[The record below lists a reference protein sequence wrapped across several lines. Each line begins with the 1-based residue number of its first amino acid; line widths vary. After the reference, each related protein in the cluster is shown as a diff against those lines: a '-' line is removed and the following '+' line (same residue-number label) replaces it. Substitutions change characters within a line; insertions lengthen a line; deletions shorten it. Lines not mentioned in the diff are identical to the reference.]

1 MSIGKSKVLT
11 AILSDTK
18 LESDSDDNDQ
28 EEKIMAFTAPVK
40 LANDTREAISED
52 EELDESKFETLD
64 KNDDI
69 QIAYSKIYKNFK
81 KYEELYRLAM
91 KKLSKVEIKRGN
103 FSTKVDEGNQTIGAL
118 WFENNFLVEKTKQL
132 DAELFQVREQ

>member
-64 KNDDI
+64 ENDDI
-69 QIAYSKIYKNFK
+69 QIAYSKIYKNLK

-91 KKLSKVEIKRGN
+91 KKLSKVEIKRDN

>member
-64 KNDDI
+64 ENDDI

-91 KKLSKVEIKRGN
+91 KKLSKVEIKRDN

-132 DAELFQVREQ
+132 DAKLFQVREQ

>member
-69 QIAYSKIYKNFK
+69 QIAYSKIYKNLK

-91 KKLSKVEIKRGN
+91 KKLSKVEIKRGK